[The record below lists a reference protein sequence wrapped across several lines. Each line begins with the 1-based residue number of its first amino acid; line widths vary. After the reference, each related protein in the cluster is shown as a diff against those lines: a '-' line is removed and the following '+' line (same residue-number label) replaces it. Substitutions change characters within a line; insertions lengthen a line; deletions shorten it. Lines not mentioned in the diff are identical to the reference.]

1 MCLPGTAEVVRK
13 RFEVEGAPR
22 VDRRTALVGAAGA
35 ALAASFP
42 AGALANG
49 RRRRKARFCDLTHK
63 FSECFQV
70 FTDPSQIRETIEEYE
85 RSGF

>member
-1 MCLPGTAEVVRK
+1 MCLPGTAEIVRK

-49 RRRRKARFCDLTHK
+49 RPPAQGALLRPDAH
-63 FSECFQV
+63 V
-70 FTDPSQIRETIEEYE
+70 H
-85 RSGF
+85 